1 MSLTRPLTRP
11 LAGILVVVAATAALT
26 ACHDST
32 SSSPGPSDEQSAAI
46 GTTAQDEAE
55 ASLNALTL
63 PTLLVPIGNDPPC
76 ATPSSTTDADGD
88 GIPDDATYEF
98 TSPPCHF
105 TGFRGG
111 TLDVVGQ
118 LRMRDPTPSAAGF
131 GYDAT
136 LTVLRYTITS
146 GDGKTTYSITRN
158 GNATLTGSTAG
169 LFLSTDLQVAR
180 TFTGQPDAAV
190 DEQWTVTYS
199 PKTPLQIN
207 QPIPAGT
214 LDISGTLAWT
224 RGTENFSLTVT
235 TPTPLHYAA
244 CTDTAQRFD
253 AGELRASGTFDGT
266 AGYVRVRWSECG
278 KSPEVRFVPA

>member
-1 MSLTRPLTRP
+1 MTVPRP
-11 LAGILVVVAATAALT
+11 LAWILTVTTAAAALT

-32 SSSPGPSDEQSAAI
+32 TPSPGPSDEQTAAI
-46 GTTAQDEAE
+46 GTTTQDQVQ

-63 PTLLVPIGNDPPC
+63 PTLLVPIGDDPPC
-76 ATPSSTTDADGD
+76 ATPSSTTDSDGD

-118 LRMRDPTPSAAGF
+118 LRMQDPTPSAAGF

-136 LTVLRYTITS
+136 FTVLRYTIIS
-146 GDGKTTYSITRN
+146 GDGKTIYSVTRN
-158 GNATLTGSTAG
+158 GHAALTGSTAG

-190 DEQWTVTYS
+190 DEKWTVTYA
-199 PKTPLQIN
+199 PETPLQIN

-214 LDISGTLAWT
+214 LDVSGTLDWT
-224 RGTENFSLTVT
+224 RGAETFSLTVT

-244 CTDTAQRFD
+244 CTDTAQRID

-278 KSPEVRFVPA
+278 KEPEVRFVAG

>member
-1 MSLTRPLTRP
+1 MPLPRP
-11 LAGILVVVAATAALT
+11 LAWILAVLVAAAALT

-32 SSSPGPSDEQSAAI
+32 SSSPGPSDEQAAAI
-46 GTTAQDEAE
+46 GTTAQYQVE
-55 ASLNALTL
+55 ASLNTLTL
-63 PTLLVPIGNDPPC
+63 PTLLVPIGEGPPC
-76 ATPSSTTDADGD
+76 ATPSTATDSDGD
-88 GIPDDATYEF
+88 GIPNDATYEF

-118 LRMRDPTPSAAGF
+118 LRMQDPTPSAAGF
-131 GYDAT
+131 GYEAT
-136 LTVLRYTITS
+136 FTVLRDTFTS
-146 GDGKTTYSITRN
+146 GDGKTTYSVTRN
-158 GNATLTGSTAG
+158 GGATLTGSTAG

-190 DEQWTVTYS
+190 DEHWTVTYI
-199 PKTPLQIN
+199 PETPLQIN

-214 LDISGTLAWT
+214 LDVSGTLDWT
-224 RGTENFSLTVT
+224 RGTETFSLTVT

-253 AGELRASGTFDGT
+253 AGELRATGTFDGT
-266 AGYVRVRWSECG
+266 TGYIRVRWSECD
-278 KSPEVRFVPA
+278 KNPEVRFVAQ

>member
-63 PTLLVPIGNDPPC
+63 PTLLVPFGNDPPC
-76 ATPSSTTDADGD
+76 ATPSSTTDSDGD

-118 LRMRDPTPSAAGF
+118 LRMQDPTPSAGF

-199 PKTPLQIN
+199 PETPLQIN

>member
-1 MSLTRPLTRP
+1 MPLPRPIAWILTG
-11 LAGILVVVAATAALT
+11 AVAAAALS

-46 GTTAQDEAE
+46 GTTARDQVE
-55 ASLNALTL
+55 ASLDALTL
-63 PTLLVPIGNDPPC
+63 PTLLVPIGDDPPC
-76 ATPSSTTDADGD
+76 ATPSSTTDSDGD

-98 TSPPCHF
+98 TAPPCHF
-105 TGFRGG
+105 SGFRGG

-118 LRMRDPTPSAAGF
+118 LRMQDPTPNAAGF
-131 GYDAT
+131 GYDGT
-136 LTVLRYTITS
+136 LTALRHTITD
-146 GDGKTTYSITRN
+146 GDGKTTYSVTRN
-158 GNATLTGSTAG
+158 GKVTLTGSTAG

-190 DEQWTVTYS
+190 DEQWTVTYA
-199 PKTPLQIN
+199 PETPLQIN

-214 LDISGTLAWT
+214 LDVSGTLAWT

-278 KSPEVRFVPA
+278 KEPEVRFVAG

>member
-1 MSLTRPLTRP
+1 MPLLRSLAWI
-11 LAGILVVVAATAALT
+11 LAAAATASLT
-26 ACHDST
+26 GCHDSN
-32 SSSPGPSDEQSAAI
+32 SSSPGPSDEQAAAI
-46 GTTAQDEAE
+46 GTTAQDQVE
-55 ASLNALTL
+55 ASLNTLTL
-63 PTLLVPIGNDPPC
+63 PTLLVPIGDGAPC
-76 ATPSSTTDADGD
+76 ATPSSATDSDGD

-118 LRMRDPTPSAAGF
+118 LRMEDPTPSAAGF
-131 GYDAT
+131 GYEAT
-136 LTVLRYTITS
+136 FTVLRYTITS
-146 GDGKTTYSITRN
+146 SDAKTIYSVTRN
-158 GNATLTGSTAG
+158 GGATLTGSTAG

-190 DEQWTVTYS
+190 DEQWTVTYV
-199 PKTPLQIN
+199 PETPLQIN
-207 QPIPAGT
+207 KPIPAGT
-214 LDISGTLAWT
+214 LDVSGTLDWT
-224 RGTENFSLTVT
+224 RGTETFSLTVT

-266 AGYVRVRWSECG
+266 TGYIRVRWSECD
-278 KSPEVRFVPA
+278 KNPEVRFVAQ

>member
-1 MSLTRPLTRP
+1 MLLPRP
-11 LAGILVVVAATAALT
+11 LAGILAGALAAAALT

-32 SSSPGPSDEQSAAI
+32 SSTPGPSDEQSAAI
-46 GTTAQDEAE
+46 GTTAQDQAE
-55 ASLNALTL
+55 AVLDALTL
-63 PTLLVPIGNDPPC
+63 PTLLVPIGDDPPC
-76 ATPSSTTDADGD
+76 AAPSSGTDSDGD

-118 LRMRDPTPSAAGF
+118 LRMQDPTPTAAGF
-131 GYDAT
+131 GYDGT
-136 LTVLRYTITS
+136 LTVLRHTITS

-158 GNATLTGSTAG
+158 GKATLTGSTAG
-169 LFLSTDLQVAR
+169 LFLTTDLQVAR

-199 PKTPLQIN
+199 PETSLQIN

-214 LDISGTLAWT
+214 LDVSGSLAWT

-244 CTDTAQRFD
+244 CAGTSQRFD

-266 AGYVRVRWSECG
+266 AGYVRVRWTECG
-278 KSPEVRFVPA
+278 KAPEVRFVAG

>member
-1 MSLTRPLTRP
+1 MPLPRP
-11 LAGILVVVAATAALT
+11 LAWILAVLVAAAALT

-46 GTTAQDEAE
+46 GTTAQGQVE
-55 ASLNALTL
+55 ASLNTLTL
-63 PTLLVPIGNDPPC
+63 PTLLVPIGDGPPC
-76 ATPSSTTDADGD
+76 ATPSTATDSDGD

-118 LRMRDPTPSAAGF
+118 LRMQDPTPVAAGF
-131 GYDAT
+131 GYQAT
-136 LTVLRYTITS
+136 FTALRYTFTS
-146 GDGKTTYSITRN
+146 GGGNTTYSVTRN
-158 GNATLTGSTAG
+158 GGATLSGSTAG
-169 LFLSTDLQVAR
+169 LFFASDLQVVR

-190 DEQWTVTYS
+190 DEQWTVTYV
-199 PKTPLQIN
+199 PETPLQIN

-214 LDISGTLAWT
+214 LDVSGTLDWT
-224 RGTENFSLTVT
+224 RGTETFSLTVT

-266 AGYVRVRWSECG
+266 TGYVRVRWSECG
-278 KSPEVRFVPA
+278 KEPEVRFVAG

>member
-1 MSLTRPLTRP
+1 VTVPPRP
-11 LAGILVVVAATAALT
+11 LACILAAAVAVVLT
-26 ACHDST
+26 ACHDSAG
-32 SSSPGPSDEQSAAI
+32 SSPGPSDEQSAAV
-46 GTTAQDEAE
+46 GRTAQDQVE
-55 ASLNALTL
+55 ASLDALTL
-63 PTLLVPIGNDPPC
+63 PTLLVPIGDDPPC
-76 ATPSSTTDADGD
+76 AAPSSTADTDGD

-118 LRMRDPTPSAAGF
+118 LRMQDPTPTAAGF
-131 GYDAT
+131 GYEGTFTA
-136 LTVLRYTITS
+136 LRHTITS
-146 GDGKTTYSITRN
+146 GNGETSYSVTRN
-158 GNATLTGSTAG
+158 GHAVLTGSTAG

-190 DEQWTVTYS
+190 DEQWTVTY
-199 PKTPLQIN
+199 TPETSLKIN

-214 LDISGTLAWT
+214 LDVSGTLDWT
-224 RGTENFSLTVT
+224 RGTETFALTVT

-253 AGELRASGTFDGT
+253 AGELRATGTFDGT
-266 AGYVRVRWSECG
+266 TGYIRVRWTECG
-278 KSPEVRFVPA
+278 KEPEVRFVEAAA